1 VLPRHVYRQLGI
13 GWSESLRRV
22 WLPSLGGALPAVL
35 LLVAWKLTMPPRSWP
50 ELLLVV
56 AAAAA
61 TTFLAAWKFGLGA
74 SERVRFWSL
83 AKQGWSKVFA

>member
-1 VLPRHVYRQLGI
+1 
-13 GWSESLRRV
+13 
-22 WLPSLGGALPAVL
+22 L
-35 LLVAWKLTMPPRSWP
+35 LLVAWKVTIPPRSWP

-61 TTFLAAWKFGLGA
+61 TTGLAAWKLGLGE

-83 AKQGWSKVFA
+83 FKQGWSRVFA